1 MTHFDSESQKLNV
14 FKTTLI
20 KLLGSRV
27 LIRMRKNTLFS
38 GILKSID
45 EHVNIVLAQASEVQ
59 DDGSIIINYGALFI
73 RGNQISLVSH
83 DKSISF

>member
-1 MTHFDSESQKLNV
+1 MTLFDSESQKLNV
-14 FKTTLI
+14 FKITLI

-38 GILKSID
+38 GILKSVD
-45 EHVNIVLAQASEVQ
+45 EHINIVLTHASEIQ

-73 RGNQISLVSH
+73 KGNHISLVSH
-83 DKSISF
+83 DNSISF

>member
-45 EHVNIVLAQASEVQ
+45 EHVNIVVL
-59 DDGSIIINYGALFI
+59 
-73 RGNQISLVSH
+73 
-83 DKSISF
+83 